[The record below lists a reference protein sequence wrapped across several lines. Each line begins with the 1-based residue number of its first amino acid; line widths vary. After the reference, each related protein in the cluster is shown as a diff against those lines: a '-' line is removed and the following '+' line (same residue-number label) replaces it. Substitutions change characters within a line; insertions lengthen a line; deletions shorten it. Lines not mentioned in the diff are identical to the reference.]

1 MTLLRDK
8 ETSIE
13 EFRKASFHLSSF
25 LAHCAMD
32 RLPKQSVDIKTPLGN
47 TRGKVYQQPTMLV
60 PILRAGLAMLPPFLD
75 LFPSARVGFIGFK
88 RNEKTA
94 IADMYYEN
102 IPEISRDETV
112 IILDPMLAT
121 GGSAHKAVE
130 CLIKKGARPA
140 QIQMVSM
147 IGSTE
152 GIAFFKKQFEDI
164 ELILAEED
172 PELTDEKFIFPGL
185 GDFGDRFFGTVDG

>member
-1 MTLLRDK
+1 
-8 ETSIE
+8 
-13 EFRKASFHLSSF
+13 
-25 LAHCAMD
+25 
-32 RLPKQSVDIKTPLGN
+32 
-47 TRGKVYQQPTMLV
+47 
-60 PILRAGLAMLPPFLD
+60 
-75 LFPSARVGFIGFK
+75 
-88 RNEKTA
+88 
-94 IADMYYEN
+94 MYYEN